1 MARTWLGIVCLLGAA
16 CTTLHGADCG
26 ALKNLALENTTI
38 VLAESVTS
46 GTLAVSEQAPTLQGL
61 PAFCRVTGI
70 MRPTSDSEIHF
81 EVWMPEKDWNG
92 RFLGTGNGGFA
103 GSIYYQQLAGYLRR
117 GFATA
122 GTDTGHQ
129 AEGTDASWAFGHP
142 EKVKDFGWRAIHLM
156 TERARQ
162 VISAYYSRPQQ
173 KAYFDACSDG
183 GREALM
189 EAERFPEDYDGIL
202 AGAPANA
209 WSSLL
214 AAGVA
219 DLHTLVADP
228 RAYIPISKLAA
239 IQKAALAACDASD
252 GVKDGII
259 NDPPTCH
266 FDPAV
271 LQCKGEDT
279 KDCLTQPQVASLKML
294 YGGAKDEQGQVFF
307 PGFSMGDETGWREW
321 VIGED
326 PEASLGARFVRN
338 NFRYIVTG
346 DPRWNTLSA
355 DVNATLR
362 QSKEKSAADLDS
374 TNPDLSRFAARGGK
388 LILYHGW
395 DDAAIS
401 PQNTVAFFNE
411 VQKTMGSE
419 KMDSFARLY
428 MVPGMEH
435 CAQGPGPNAFGQ
447 FGMETA
453 KGPKYGLFDSLEDW
467 VEKGSPASDVFATK
481 YAPGEGGAM
490 KPVMTRPLCAYPS
503 VVKYKGSGDTN
514 DAANFTCAVP

>member
-1 MARTWLGIVCLLGAA
+1 MARTWWVIVCSLGVT
-16 CTTLHGADCG
+16 CTALRGADCG
-26 ALKNLALENTTI
+26 ALKNLALEKTTI
-38 VLAESVTS
+38 LVAEAVTS
-46 GTLAVSEQAPTLQGL
+46 GTLAVSEQASPVQGL
-61 PAFCRVTGI
+61 PPFCRVTGI
-70 MRPTSDSEIHF
+70 MRPTSDSEIRF

-103 GSIYYQQLAGYLRR
+103 GSIYFPQLAGYLRR
-117 GFATA
+117 GFAAA
-122 GTDTGHQ
+122 GTDAGHE

-162 VISAYYSRPQQ
+162 IISAYYGKAPQ
-173 KAYFDACSDG
+173 KSYFDACSDG

-209 WSSLL
+209 WSTLL

-219 DLHTLVADP
+219 NIQTLVADP
-228 RAYIPISKLAA
+228 HAYIPAAKLAA
-239 IQKAALAACDASD
+239 IQKAALAACDAID

-259 NDPPTCH
+259 NDPAKCR

-271 LQCKGEDT
+271 LQCKREDT
-279 KDCLTQPQVASLKML
+279 KDCLTQPQVAALKGL
-294 YGGAKDEQGQVFF
+294 YGGAKNGPGRVFF
-307 PGFSMGDETGWREW
+307 PGYSMGDETSWREW
-321 VIGED
+321 MVGED

-346 DPRWNTLSA
+346 DPKWNALSA

-374 TNPDLSRFAARGGK
+374 TNPDLNRFAVRGGK

-395 DDAAIS
+395 DDAAIP
-401 PQNTVAFFNE
+401 PQNTVAYFNE
-411 VQKTMGSE
+411 VQKTMGQE
-419 KMDSFARLY
+419 KVDSFARLY
-428 MVPGMEH
+428 MAPGVEH
-435 CAQGPGPNAFGQ
+435 CTGGPGPSAFGQ

-453 KGPKYGLFDSLEDW
+453 KGPKYGLFDLLEDW
-467 VEKGSPASDVFATK
+467 VEKGSPGAEVFATK

-490 KPVMTRPLCAYPS
+490 KPVMTRPLCAYPL

-514 DAANFTCAVP
+514 DAASFTCAAP